1 MNSRLKL
8 LALIGAI
15 VVGALT
21 ALQSRMN
28 GGLAALTHH
37 GIEAAVVSFGSGF
50 LILTVL
56 LIFMP
61 GIRRGLAKI
70 PGAIRS
76 GELKWWQILGGLIGG
91 AFVAVQSTT
100 VPILGVAVF
109 TVAMV
114 AGQSTNSLI
123 VDRIGLGPAGRQTIS
138 GARVLAAVIAVVA
151 VAIAVSDRFGTATFS
166 VVAILAAFI
175 GGLAIAVQQAI
186 NGRVGR
192 ASGHPLSATW
202 LNFAFGV
209 SGLVTTMVILAIS
222 SDFDPVPL
230 PNGPIWLYL
239 GGAVG
244 VVFIGTAAWAVQI
257 IGVLLFALA
266 SIAGQL
272 AGALILDVILPT
284 SGSNVGWHLVV
295 GVLLT
300 GVAVA
305 IAALGPKFRR
315 SARMGT

>member
-1 MNSRLKL
+1 MNIR
-8 LALIGAI
+8 AIAI
-15 VVGALT
+15 VGAVIVGALT

-28 GGLAALTHH
+28 GGLAAMTHN

-50 LILTVL
+50 VL
-56 LIFMP
+56 LTILVIVMP
-61 GIRRGLAKI
+61 GIRRGLARI

-91 AFVAVQSTT
+91 AFVAVQSST

-123 VDRIGLGPAGRQTIS
+123 VDRIGLGPAGRQAIS
-138 GARVLAAVIAVVA
+138 GSRVLAAVIAVIA

-166 VVAILAAFI
+166 VVAILAAFAA
-175 GGLAIAVQQAI
+175 GLAIAVQQAI

-209 SGLVTTMVILAIS
+209 SGLVTTMVILSLA
-222 SDFDPVPL
+222 SDVDPAPL
-230 PNGPIWLYL
+230 PTGPIWLYL
-239 GGAVG
+239 GGVVG
-244 VVFIGTAAWAVQI
+244 VVFIATAAWAVQI

-272 AGALILDVILPT
+272 TGALILDLFVPT
-284 SGSNVGWHLVV
+284 GGSSLGWHLFV
-295 GVLLT
+295 GVILT
-300 GVAVA
+300 GCAVA
-305 IAALGPKFRR
+305 IAALGPKLR
-315 SARMGT
+315 SAKMGS